1 MSEPLLALE
10 NTTLR
15 LGARTLWKDLN
26 LVVQPGEFIAVLG
39 PNGAGKTSLLRGLL
53 GLHEFASG
61 KVSVQGKPPRRG
73 NSDIGYIPQQ
83 KTFDRNLPIRGRDLV
98 RLGLNGHRFGFA
110 RSSRHDLKRVN
121 EVIHQVGA
129 SRYADKP
136 LGVLSGGEQ
145 QRLRIAQ
152 SLLGKPRLLFCDEP
166 LSSLDLQSQRS
177 ISELIDTYRKQ
188 NDAAVLFVTHDIN
201 PVLDMV
207 DRVLYLVNGKW
218 AIGTPEEVLTTEL
231 LSRLYGTPVDVL
243 RVRGRIVV
251 VNANDTPEQNGHH
264 HVPSVHSGG
273 GTV

>member
-1 MSEPLLALE
+1 MSEPLLSLE

-15 LGARTLWKDLN
+15 LGGRTLWKDLD
-26 LVVQPGEFIAVLG
+26 LAVQPGEFIAILG

-53 GLHEFASG
+53 GLHEFAKG
-61 KVSVQGKPPRRG
+61 DVAVQGKPPRRG

-83 KTFDRNLPIRGRDLV
+83 KTFDRDLPIRGRDLV
-98 RLGLNGHRFGFA
+98 KLGLIGHRFGFV
-110 RSSRHDLKRVN
+110 RSSKQGLQRVN
-121 EVIHQVGA
+121 EVIHEVGA

-136 LGVLSGGEQ
+136 LGLLSGGEQ

-177 ISELIDTYRKQ
+177 ISELIDAYRKQ
-188 NDAAVLFVTHDIN
+188 NNAAVLFVTHDIN

-231 LSRLYGTPVDVL
+231 LSRLYETPVDVL
-243 RVRGRIVV
+243 KVRGRIVV
-251 VNANDTPEQNGHH
+251 VNASDAPEQSGHH
-264 HVPSVHSGG
+264 HVPSSHGSG